1 MVKVT
6 AAMVN
11 SPGAMV
17 KRREQR
23 SRCRVPAL
31 SDVSPDFAS
40 HEESIPT
47 HSGDSWNSSMD
58 PATSSCIQGRSFLNS
73 TTAAF
78 LSTILLNSSCK

>member
-31 SDVSPDFAS
+31 SDISPDFAS
-40 HEESIPT
+40 
-47 HSGDSWNSSMD
+47 
-58 PATSSCIQGRSFLNS
+58 
-73 TTAAF
+73 
-78 LSTILLNSSCK
+78 